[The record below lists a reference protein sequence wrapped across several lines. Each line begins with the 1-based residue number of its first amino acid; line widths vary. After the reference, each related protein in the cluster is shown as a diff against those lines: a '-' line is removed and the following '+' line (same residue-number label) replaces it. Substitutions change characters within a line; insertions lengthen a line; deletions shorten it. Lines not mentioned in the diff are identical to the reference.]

1 MHYYIVDSYR
11 ILLVFLKDLINDYY
25 KILGFDQVA
34 NKYIVDLYRVLQ
46 VLSNNLLSRSLYYKQ
61 VAS

>member
-34 NKYIVDLYRVLQ
+34 NKYIADLYRVLQ

>member
-1 MHYYIVDSYR
+1 MHYYIVNSYR
-11 ILLVFLKDLINDYY
+11 ILLVFLKDLISDYY

-34 NKYIVDLYRVLQ
+34 NKYIADLYRVLQ